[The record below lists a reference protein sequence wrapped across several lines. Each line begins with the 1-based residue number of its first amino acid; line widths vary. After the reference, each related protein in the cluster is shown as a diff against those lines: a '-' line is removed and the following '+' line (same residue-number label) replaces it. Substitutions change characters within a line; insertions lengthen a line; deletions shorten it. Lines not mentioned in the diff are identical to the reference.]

1 MVYSSN
7 IYKIIQYFYA
17 ASESDQVIEREI
29 AAYFDALAEQIMS
42 QIGPG
47 SVLVVGGKSH
57 YLVSALRAR
66 DVQAFG
72 GHEPGLKLD
81 DLPEEIRPF
90 YKAGSFFKTL
100 TRNYDLIVCL
110 EIFPQLSFDEAEQ
123 ACKKI
128 CASTND
134 VLFSATPYGVKGR
147 TDLIIQLPGEWAAL
161 FARQD
166 FLPDLNFSG
175 KFISP
180 WAFRFLKAA
189 AGLNALSQVYL
200 QRIWELE
207 QQVQAQRGYLI
218 EQGNELA
225 LKEMELLQ
233 ANQQIAFKVQENEDI
248 LNSRSWRTMQ
258 KFQNVRLKLLPI
270 GSRQEKWMISFSGW
284 LRLWRRE
291 GTRSFL
297 SRIYDMIS
305 WKVKVAFLR
314 FRTGG
319 RFSSRSA
326 HIDAV
331 PQQLVSSPH
340 AGQVDIVV
348 CVHNALEDVQRCLD
362 SIMLHTSQPY
372 SLILIDDGSDSS
384 TKELLDRFS
393 SQHGATLIRN
403 EQANGYTRAANQ
415 GMKSAQGDFVV
426 LLNSDTIVTSGW
438 LDRMV
443 TCAESDKKNGI
454 VSPLSNTA
462 SWQSIPEIE
471 SHGDW
476 ASNPLPQGVS
486 VEKMGRLVEKNSG
499 YLFPKLPFLNGFCL
513 MIRREVIDQI
523 GYFDEELFG
532 DGYGE
537 ENNYCLRARK
547 AGWALAL
554 ADQAFIYH
562 AQSKS
567 YSSERRK
574 QLAEQAG
581 KALAKKHGQRIIDQ
595 GVEICR
601 NSPVLEGIRARSRIM
616 FQREELIE
624 KGERKFAG
632 KRIQFILPIE
642 VASGGGNVV
651 ITEARVMRAMGVE
664 VGILNLKTHA
674 VGFTEAYPDLDLP
687 VTYVDIDEISEIT
700 KEYDAVVATFNPS
713 VGWMMP
719 QSQLPSKTILGYYI
733 QDFEP
738 YFYPVDSE
746 GYHRAFESYTLIPGM
761 RCMTKTE
768 WVRQELRNQIGVKSQ
783 VVGPS
788 FNIDLFRP
796 RPRLDL
802 DWPDRPLRIAAMVRT
817 SSAYRGP
824 RETMETLKLAS
835 RHFGGGI
842 EIIIFGTSFDDPE
855 FKAIPRDFA
864 WSLAGMLTQQKMANL
879 LNEVDIFIDF
889 STYQAMGLT
898 ALEAMACGVAVIVPK
913 RGGINEIAKDHV
925 NSLIIDTASEESRWG
940 ALKQLIEEHELR
952 RKLQR
957 NALRDVCDFYPEG
970 PAFRILSALFER
982 SD

>member
-1 MVYSSN
+1 MVYSPN
-7 IYKIIQYFYA
+7 IYKTIQYFYT
-17 ASESDQVIEREI
+17 ASESDQAMEREI
-29 AAYFDALAEQIMS
+29 VVYFDALAEQIVS

-47 SVLVVGGKSH
+47 SVLVFGGKSH
-57 YLVSALRAR
+57 YLVSALRGWN
-66 DVQAFG
+66 VQAFG
-72 GHEPGLKLD
+72 GHEPELKLD
-81 DLPEEIRPF
+81 DLPEEVRPF
-90 YKAGSFFKTL
+90 YGAGSIFKPFS
-100 TRNYDLIVCL
+100 RNYDLIVCL
-110 EIFPQLSFDEAEQ
+110 ELFPQLSFEEAEQ
-123 ACKKI
+123 ACRKI
-128 CASTND
+128 CTSTND

-147 TDLIIQLPGEWAAL
+147 TDLIIQLPGEWAVL

-175 KFISP
+175 KLISP
-180 WAFRFLKAA
+180 WAFRFVKTAT
-189 AGLNALSQVYL
+189 GLNTLPQVYL

-233 ANQQIAFKVQENEDI
+233 ANQQIVLKVQENEDI
-248 LNSRSWRTMQ
+248 LNSRSWRMMQ
-258 KFQNVRLKLLPI
+258 KFQNVRLKLIPI
-270 GSRQEKWMISFSGW
+270 GSKQEKWILSFLSW

-291 GTRSFL
+291 GTRSFV
-297 SRIYDMIS
+297 SRTYDILS

-314 FRTGG
+314 FRSDG

-326 HIDAV
+326 QIEAV

-340 AGQVDIVV
+340 TGQVDIVV

-362 SIMLHTSQPY
+362 SIVLHTSQPF
-372 SLILIDDGSDSS
+372 SLILIDDGSDSP

-393 SQHGATLIRN
+393 SQHAATLIRN
-403 EQANGYTRAANQ
+403 EQAIGYTRAANR
-415 GMKSAQGDFVV
+415 GMKLAQSDYVV

-438 LDRMV
+438 LDRMM
-443 TCAESDKKNGI
+443 TCAGSDEKIGI

-471 SHGDW
+471 SRGDW
-476 ASNPLPQGVS
+476 ASNPLPLGVS
-486 VEKMGRLVEKNSG
+486 VEKMGRLVDKYSG
-499 YLFPKLPFLNGFCL
+499 TLFPKLPFLNGFCL
-513 MIRREVIDQI
+513 MIRREVINQI
-523 GYFDEELFG
+523 GYFNEELFG

-537 ENNYCLRARK
+537 ENDYCLRARK
-547 AGWALAL
+547 AGWALVL
-554 ADQAFIYH
+554 ADQVFIFH

-574 QLAEQAG
+574 QLAERAG
-581 KALAKKHGQRIIDQ
+581 MTLAKKYGQRIIDL
-595 GVEICR
+595 GVEVCR

-624 KGERKFAG
+624 KGKSLFAG

-664 VGILNLKTHA
+664 VGILNLKTHT

-687 VTYVDIDEISEIT
+687 VMYVDVDEISEIA

-719 QSQLPSKTILGYYI
+719 QSQLPSKTILGYYV

-746 GYHRAFESYTLIPGM
+746 GYHRAFDSYTLIPGL

-796 RPRLDL
+796 RPRLDM

-817 SSAYRGP
+817 SSAYRAP

-835 RHFGGGI
+835 RKFGGGI
-842 EIIIFGTSFDDPE
+842 EIIIFGTSLEDPD
-855 FKAIPRDFA
+855 FKALPRDFA

-898 ALEAMACGVAVIVPK
+898 ALEAMACGVAVIVPM

-940 ALKQLIEEHELR
+940 ALKQLIEDHELR